1 MSIKHKLLLSYSA
14 IVLILI
20 GISIYSIFQILHI
33 NKEYSTLM
41 DERVYKVMEARE
53 IQNGTSLQGLYLRSY
68 VLRQSDKDLEM
79 FLESRETALK
89 NLEEIAPLF
98 NNEEMQEQIQIIQEK
113 QELYNQY
120 SDKVIDHIKK
130 GETGQALNT
139 LFNYAYPANGA
150 IQEAINHIVQY
161 ETEQM
166 NVTQKSVT
174 SGIEQSIILLIG
186 IAIAATVMSI
196 ILAFFIIRNITVPLK
211 QLTNAS
217 RVIASGNLHEADI
230 VVKTKDEIYDLA
242 QSFNSMKQ
250 NLAKLISNVAAS
262 ISRTTVAAEQLAAST
277 NEITLASQEVA
288 NTVETLAT
296 NGAKSAQT
304 GQECADA
311 TDDTANGIS
320 RIAEATQLL
329 NERAIN
335 TETIATEG
343 KNSLQT
349 VEQQMMVIQKSSY
362 ETWEK
367 IKQLSQHS
375 AEIEQ
380 ITKAITE
387 ITEQTN
393 LLALNAAI
401 EAARAGEHGRGFAI
415 VAQEIRKPAEE
426 SKNSAEKIIG
436 LATQIQSG
444 TKTVEESVNISVQN
458 VDQGVSYLQEA
469 GASFQSIFDAISD
482 MSKRIEEISTS
493 VEEITAGTQEVAA
506 AVSEMAH
513 LAKLT
518 SEQSD
523 RVYASIEEQTASLN
537 EINEVANALSE
548 DALSLKE
555 EIKQFKL

>member
-1 MSIKHKLLLSYSA
+1 MSIKHKLLLSYSV

-41 DERVYKVMEARE
+41 DERVYKVMEARK

-68 VLRQSDKDLEM
+68 VLRQSDKNLEM

-186 IAIAATVMSI
+186 IAI
-196 ILAFFIIRNITVPLK
+196 
-211 QLTNAS
+211 
-217 RVIASGNLHEADI
+217 
-230 VVKTKDEIYDLA
+230 
-242 QSFNSMKQ
+242 
-250 NLAKLISNVAAS
+250 
-262 ISRTTVAAEQLAAST
+262 
-277 NEITLASQEVA
+277 
-288 NTVETLAT
+288 
-296 NGAKSAQT
+296 
-304 GQECADA
+304 
-311 TDDTANGIS
+311 
-320 RIAEATQLL
+320 
-329 NERAIN
+329 
-335 TETIATEG
+335 
-343 KNSLQT
+343 
-349 VEQQMMVIQKSSY
+349 
-362 ETWEK
+362 
-367 IKQLSQHS
+367 
-375 AEIEQ
+375 
-380 ITKAITE
+380 
-387 ITEQTN
+387 
-393 LLALNAAI
+393 
-401 EAARAGEHGRGFAI
+401 
-415 VAQEIRKPAEE
+415 VAQEIRKFAEE

-436 LATQIQSG
+436 LRTQIQSG

-469 GASFQSIFDAISD
+469 GASFQSIFDAISE
-482 MSKRIEEISTS
+482 MSKRIEEISAS
-493 VEEITAGTQEVAA
+493 VEELTAGTQEVAA

-523 RVYASIEEQTASLN
+523 HRSKN
-537 EINEVANALSE
+537 
-548 DALSLKE
+548 
-555 EIKQFKL
+555 KQRA